1 MALPRTHQ
9 ASFTPGEIEFIAGD
23 EKIMI
28 IPKAKMPKM
37 KFIKARRKINT
48 RHITNLTLVYK
59 HRETL
64 DLFSHLCPLRSLFG
78 CPY

>member
-28 IPKAKMPKM
+28 IPKVKMPKM
-37 KFIKARRKINT
+37 KFISVSFEFNYFKDVQLKKTFFFKKNIG
-48 RHITNLTLVYK
+48 RHWT
-59 HRETL
+59 
-64 DLFSHLCPLRSLFG
+64 FSTTFA
-78 CPY
+78 Y

>member
-9 ASFTPGEIEFIAGD
+9 ASFTPGEIEFFAGD

-37 KFIKARRKINT
+37 KFISVRKKYT
-48 RHITNLTLVYK
+48 EKKKKEKVY
-59 HRETL
+59 
-64 DLFSHLCPLRSLFG
+64 
-78 CPY
+78 